1 MVILNDTAP
10 KGNIPEFSVSELSGA
25 IKRALEGGFPH
36 VRVRAECSR
45 ITVAKSG
52 HVYLD
57 LKDDSAVLS
66 AIIWA
71 GTARTLNTQPKE
83 GMEIIATGRITTF
96 AGQSKYQLII
106 ERLEPAGIGAILA
119 KLEETKKRLASEGL
133 FEAARKRPI
142 PFLPQ
147 TIGIITSP
155 TGAVIRDILHRLTDR
170 FPRHV
175 LLWRVLVQG
184 DKAAGQIVEAIKGFN
199 AIDGKNVPR
208 PDVIIVAR
216 GGGSI
221 EDLWAFNEEIVV
233 RAVAASEI
241 PIISAIGHETDT
253 TLIDYAADLRA
264 PTPTGAAEM
273 AVPVR
278 SELMARIANIEGRLK
293 SAMLGRGEKSR
304 LSLNALIA
312 KFPKSG
318 DIFASQKQKLDIIE
332 LRLLPA
338 LHGNFNRAQLA
349 FQKLGARFS
358 PTLLSAGLCLNQQ
371 KIVAFSQRIEFA
383 FKSKIQ
389 KETREIKQNREI
401 LNAKYLALRNAILNH
416 IHKTKTKV
424 ESVCRLL
431 NSLSY
436 ERTLERGYSIVFS
449 NDGKILKDK
458 DVALLQSQVKIRMA
472 NGEILANPVKKTDK
486 QGDLFN

>member
-1 MVILNDTAP
+1 MVILNDPTP

-25 IKRALEGGFPH
+25 IKRALEGGFSH

-57 LKDDSAVLS
+57 LKDDGAVLS

-71 GTARTLNTQPKE
+71 GTARNLNTQPKE

-119 KLEETKKRLASEGL
+119 KLEETKKRLAAEGL
-133 FEAARKRPI
+133 FDSARKKPI

-184 DKAAGQIVEAIKGFN
+184 DKAAGQVVEAIKGFN
-199 AIDGKNVPR
+199 EIDGKSVPR

-278 SELMARIANIEGRLK
+278 SELMARVANIEGRLK
-293 SAMLGRGEKSR
+293 SAILGRTEKSR
-304 LSLNALIA
+304 LSLNAITSKL
-312 KFPKSG
+312 PKAN
-318 DIFASQKQKLDIIE
+318 DVFALQKQRLDMID

-338 LHGNFNRAQLA
+338 LRGNFNRAQLA
-349 FQKLGARFS
+349 FQKLGGQFTPS
-358 PTLLSAGLCLNQQ
+358 LLNSGINLHKQ
-371 KIVAFSQRIEFA
+371 KVAALAQRLQFA
-383 FKSKIQ
+383 FKSKIE
-389 KETREIKQNREI
+389 KDRLEINRNREI
-401 LNAKYLALRNAILNH
+401 LDAKFAKLRTAVSNH
-416 IHKTKTKV
+416 LHNNKMRFENIG
-424 ESVCRLL
+424 RLL
-431 NSLSY
+431 SSLSY
-436 ERTLERGYSIVFS
+436 ERTLERGYSIVFDENGS
-449 NDGKILKDK
+449 VIKDK
-458 DVALLQSQVKIRMA
+458 TTAISKNQIKIRMA
-472 NGEILANPVKKTDK
+472 DGEFSATPAKNFDK
-486 QGDLFN
+486 QADLFN

>member
-1 MVILNDTAP
+1 MVILNDTTP
-10 KGNIPEFSVSELSGA
+10 KGNTPEFSVSELSGA
-25 IKRALEGGFPH
+25 IKRALEGGFSH

-66 AIIWA
+66 AIIWS
-71 GTARTLNTQPKE
+71 GTARNLNTQPKE

-119 KLEETKKRLASEGL
+119 KLEETKKRLAAEGL
-133 FEAARKRPI
+133 FDAARKKPI

-184 DKAAGQIVEAIKGFN
+184 DKAAGQVVEAIKGFN
-199 AIDGKNVPR
+199 AIDGKIVPR

-233 RAVAASEI
+233 RAVAASDI

-278 SELMARIANIEGRLK
+278 SELLARVANIDLRLNSAIIGRVENSRLAINGAKLPKPQNLLSLQRQRMDLIDLRLAPALGNRLKNSQLGLERIKAKFGAKLLNSGIELNMQKLAALSKRLESAFKNKLDKEKAANLQNSALLQSKFAALQSAISNGLHKYELKIESLGRL
-293 SAMLGRGEKSR
+293 
-304 LSLNALIA
+304 LS
-312 KFPKSG
+312 
-318 DIFASQKQKLDIIE
+318 
-332 LRLLPA
+332 
-338 LHGNFNRAQLA
+338 
-349 FQKLGARFS
+349 
-358 PTLLSAGLCLNQQ
+358 
-371 KIVAFSQRIEFA
+371 
-383 FKSKIQ
+383 
-389 KETREIKQNREI
+389 
-401 LNAKYLALRNAILNH
+401 
-416 IHKTKTKV
+416 
-424 ESVCRLL
+424 
-431 NSLSY
+431 SLSY
-436 ERTLERGYSIVFS
+436 ERTLERGFAIVFDEKGNIIKEKEAAIS
-449 NDGKILKDK
+449 TQEIKIRLNNGDFYAKPLKDSTK
-458 DVALLQSQVKIRMA
+458 QS
-472 NGEILANPVKKTDK
+472 
-486 QGDLFN
+486 DLFN